1 MTRMSVGN
9 KTKHTKSL
17 GTKRSRSLFPAL
29 FISAVR
35 MWCKEWR
42 RFCVL
47 AVIAMLGVAVLT
59 GIYAG
64 CNDMLLGANNMYA
77 KLRSYD
83 LQVASTLGLTRD
95 DVTALQSL
103 PAVSEVEAEY
113 SRKATALPANDATS
127 SYAVNLVHYVSARK
141 QLNQLHLLRGTMPSN
156 TREVAVTQRF
166 LHDSGLHIGDTV
178 VITVQQR
185 KESSNKESSNKE
197 SSNKESSNK
206 ESSNKESS
214 HKETPAKTEKKNETY
229 RLRITASVLD
239 SNDLN
244 NPDGYQSK
252 AFRNSV
258 TSRYPMFTFA
268 DFRSVKKLPY
278 TVISVRLKSAQN
290 VNTFSQAYRNIVDEA
305 SKQIHERVQVTRE
318 KARRN
323 QLVDNLTNL
332 EARRIVA
339 SAKKLKGAPEQVV
352 KQAYEKVRERIKPA
366 IERRVPQARWHVITR
381 IANESYASLRS
392 DIASIQSLGYAFPA
406 IFLIVAMM
414 MSLTAMARM
423 VEEERGLIGTYL
435 SLGYG
440 RSAAVTRHAFF
451 AILACI
457 IGGGIGDIVGF
468 LAIPSLLLKILH
480 GLYSVPDVTLRYD
493 WLYGSLC
500 VLAFVI
506 PVAVCTIVVSWRE
519 TRQVPALLLRPKA
532 PRAGARVLLERLPWI
547 WNRMSFLNKVT
558 VRNLARFKGRL
569 CMTIGGVAGCTALI
583 VCALALND
591 TVATLG
597 IRQYEGIYRYDMIA
611 VSAPESFKRMQSSI
625 ENDKSKHRIETVLA
639 SYVSS
644 GEIAKYQSDGSDK
657 SQHHATEDAE
667 SVQLIVVK
675 DAATLARLVRLC
687 DVDDNLRQVPLN
699 DEGPL
704 LSQSAAAS
712 LNIGRGDKI
721 AITNVSFKRAVVKVR
736 AIVRNLIGSNMYMTA
751 RCYERL
757 FGAKGAKD
765 ATAAKQGQSVKENAL
780 IMRLRGSDNARI
792 RYADAFAERDGV
804 LRVINIT
811 RMKHA
816 FSFDLMNAV
825 VALIIAL
832 AAGLALAVLFTL
844 ASTNISERAR
854 EIATLKVLG
863 FYRREVHAYVH
874 KEMLIL
880 TLVGIAVGLPL
891 GRFIAGMLTSAL
903 RMPSLYF
910 EVEVAPLS
918 YGIAGCVTL
927 IFALIVQWSTNP
939 ALDRIDPVS
948 SLKSVE

>member
-1 MTRMSVGN
+1 MSVGN

-197 SSNKESSNK
+197 SS
-206 ESSNKESS
+206 
-214 HKETPAKTEKKNETY
+214 HKENPAKTEKKNETY

-318 KARRN
+318 KARRR

-366 IERRVPQARWHVITR
+366 VERRVPQARWHVITR

-468 LAIPSLLLKILH
+468 LAIPSLLLKILR

-757 FGAKGAKD
+757 FGAKGSKD

>member
-206 ESSNKESS
+206 ESS

-278 TVISVRLKSAQN
+278 TVISVRLKSTQN

-305 SKQIHERVQVTRE
+305 SEQIHERVQATRE

-339 SAKKLKGAPEQVV
+339 SSKKLKGAPEQVV

-712 LNIGRGDKI
+712 LNIGRGDKV

>member
-197 SSNKESSNK
+197 SS
-206 ESSNKESS
+206 

-305 SKQIHERVQVTRE
+305 SEQIHERVQVTRE

-468 LAIPSLLLKILH
+468 LAIPSLLLKILR

>member
-197 SSNKESSNK
+197 SS
-206 ESSNKESS
+206 

-305 SKQIHERVQVTRE
+305 SEQIHERVQVTRE

-712 LNIGRGDKI
+712 LNIGRGDKV